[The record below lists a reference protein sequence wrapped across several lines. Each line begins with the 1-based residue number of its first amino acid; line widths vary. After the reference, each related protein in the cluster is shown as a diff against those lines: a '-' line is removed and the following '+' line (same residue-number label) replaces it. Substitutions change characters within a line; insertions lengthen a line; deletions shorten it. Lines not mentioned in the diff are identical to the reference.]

1 MSKQFIKQFISCQ
14 NNFSLLCFAHIWI
27 SLGNIKL
34 HAWWRREVG
43 SYLLE
48 LQWNLV
54 YYFHRIW
61 TEFNFYF
68 PELRGV
74 KKEIVNSKYFK
85 RTEKLNLDDK
95 KVETGCSI
103 SLNVV
108 WFTFYE
114 VLENF
119 DMLHFLN
126 ILNNSSWPKYPQLQV
141 INLLERIIVL
151 HQSFNC

>member
-108 WFTFYE
+108 WFTFYMKCWKT
-114 VLENF
+114 LICLIF
-119 DMLHFLN
+119 RTFWTTHPDQN
-126 ILNNSSWPKYPQLQV
+126 ILNFKL
-141 INLLERIIVL
+141 
-151 HQSFNC
+151 